1 MNPQKRKEQ
10 IRTLWQKCFDD
21 REDFVAFYFDK
32 VYKDENAMSLE
43 KEGRVVS
50 ALQMIPYTMNWCGT
64 EITVAYI
71 SGACT
76 DPEQRGKGL
85 MGELLRQSFR
95 EMRRRKY
102 DITALIPATASL
114 FDYYRA
120 YGYTEVF
127 DYSLRTFECPEI
139 SSGIKE
145 MPFLSLDK
153 DVGKEWFIYFDQ
165 QIKKRPSCIW
175 HTEEDFR
182 NNIQDFTMAE
192 GLVLGM
198 RGADGQPAGMAFI
211 TATEEEALIKEMV
224 YDNEK
229 IKEQLLRKAAA
240 SFHTGKV
247 IYKTP
252 ALPPAAQRYGM
263 AMILNKEKMIP
274 QWLHAHPD
282 STRTAET
289 LNRMD
294 QTSLT
299 QLLFNYEQRE
309 AYMSLM
315 MD

>member
-1 MNPQKRKEQ
+1 MNPKERKEQ

-21 REDFVAFYFDK
+21 REDFVAFYFDR
-32 VYKDENAMSLE
+32 VYEDVNAMSLE

-50 ALQMIPYTMNWCGT
+50 ALQMIPYTMTWCGT
-64 EITVAYI
+64 ELTVAYI

-76 DPEQRGKGL
+76 DPAERGKGL
-85 MGELLRQSFR
+85 MGELLKQSFE
-95 EMRRRKY
+95 EMRRRNC

-127 DYSLRTFECPEI
+127 DYALHTFECPEI
-139 SSGIKE
+139 PSGIKE

-165 QIKKRPSCIW
+165 QIKQRPSCIL

-182 NNIQDFTMAE
+182 NNIQDITMAE
-192 GLVLGM
+192 GLVLGIQ
-198 RGADGQPAGMAFI
+198 GSDGHPAGIAFI
-211 TATEEEALIKEMV
+211 TATEKEAFIKEMF

-247 IYKTP
+247 IYKAP
-252 ALPPAAQRYGM
+252 ALPPTAHHYGM
-263 AMILNKEKMIP
+263 AMILAKDKMIR
-274 QWLHAHPD
+274 QWLNAHPD

-289 LNRMD
+289 LNQMD
-294 QTSLT
+294 QPSLT
-299 QLLFNYEQRE
+299 QLLFNYEQKE
-309 AYMSLM
+309 AYMTLM